1 MNKYDLIIKNGII
14 IDGTTSPPFK
24 ADIAIVNDI
33 ITKIGDLTGEKA
45 EKIIDARGLYVA
57 PGFIDMHNHS
67 DVSVFVVPTADN
79 YIRQGVTTIVIGNC
93 GASPAPLTELNRSFV
108 KDSWRPYSEEV
119 AFTWGTF
126 GEYLDKL
133 DELKKSVNI
142 VPLIGHG
149 TLRSAIMGTED
160 REPTQKDLN
169 NMKELLIE
177 ALEKGAYGLS
187 TGLIYVPGVF
197 SKTNE
202 IIELAKVVAKY
213 NGIYA
218 SHIRNEGTRLID
230 AVNEVL
236 RIALEARVSA
246 EISHLKSSGK
256 PNWGKVEIVLKII
269 EEYALRGHD
278 ISADAYPYT
287 AASTEL
293 ASLLPAKIR
302 EGGYKELIKRLR
314 DPRVIEEIRKL
325 GLRGIDEGLIDAH
338 DIMISYSPSHK
349 ELEGKRLDDIA
360 REWSLDITETIAKL
374 LIDDEGATGMI
385 LFTMSE
391 NDVRKVISHP
401 YVAIGSDGSIKK
413 FGLGKPHPRNYGTF
427 PRVIAKYVREEKV
440 LSLPEAIRKMTS
452 LPARKLKLWN
462 RGIIRPRMKADIV
475 IFDYYT
481 ITDTATYENPHSY
494 PKGIKYVIVN
504 GEIVVE
510 DEEHTGRK
518 PGKLLRRTNITLH

>member
-1 MNKYDLIIKNGII
+1 MSKYDLIIKNGII
-14 IDGTTSPPFK
+14 VDGTGSSPFR
-24 ADIAIVNDI
+24 ADIAIVKDI
-33 ITKIGDLTGEKA
+33 IAKIGDLTGERA
-45 EKIIDARGLYVA
+45 EKIINARRLYVA

-67 DVSVFVVPTADN
+67 DVSIFVIPTADN

-93 GASPAPLTELNRSFV
+93 GSSPAPITELNRSFV

-119 AFTWGTF
+119 AFTWETF

-160 REPTQKDLN
+160 REPTQKDLK

-197 SKTNE
+197 SKTDE

-236 RIALEARVSA
+236 RIALEAGVSA

-256 PNWGKVEIVLKII
+256 PNWGKVGIVLKII
-269 EEYALRGHD
+269 EEYALRGYD

-293 ASLLPAKIR
+293 VSLLPAKVR

-338 DIMISYSPSHK
+338 DIMISYSPSHE
-349 ELEGKRLDDIA
+349 ELEGKRLDNIT
-360 REWSLDITETIAKL
+360 REWGLGITETIAKL

-427 PRVIAKYVREEKV
+427 PRVIAKYVREEKI

-452 LPARKLKLWN
+452 LPARKLRLWD
-462 RGIIRPRMKADIV
+462 RGIIRPRMMADIV
-475 IFDYYT
+475 VFDYYT
-481 ITDTATYENPHSY
+481 IYDTATYENPHSY
-494 PKGIKYVIVN
+494 PKGIKYVIIN
-504 GEIVVE
+504 GEVVIE

-518 PGKLLRRTNITLH
+518 PGKLLRRINVTLH